1 MVPVLVQCGLIGS
14 ELCREGKPPT
24 DIRESQAVLE
34 RGTLESVY
42 YLVGEQDYWGLRW
55 VQGVR
60 ARIVGR
66 QDGFLRV
73 DEGAVV
79 FADIAAFLQTPGL
92 FGEGRVVL
100 VRDSATWKTKEADV
114 KSWLSHEPLAGT
126 CLILWDKKASPNL
139 AKLLGSHR
147 VIDLVP
153 IKGVGFTR
161 FVESS
166 AKSRRVKLG
175 RGGAEYLTQVLESN
189 EFQIEH
195 ELDKLSLYD
204 KDRTWTPRDLAEVVL
219 PLSGTAFWQLSEAV
233 VRRQR
238 DQSLTALNEL
248 LAAGHDPLPLLVTI
262 ARQLIQ
268 LIHALEAQNQGIS
281 ASAFAQ
287 QEGIR
292 DFVATR
298 MYQAAKLWTLHD
310 LNQGLDW
317 IARIDLAMKSGRGD
331 HDNWLTALVGL
342 MLPSA

>member
-1 MVPVLVQCGLIGS
+1 M
-14 ELCREGKPPT
+14 
-24 DIRESQAVLE
+24 E

-60 ARIVGR
+60 ARLLGR
-66 QDGFLRV
+66 QGSFLRV

-92 FGEGRVVL
+92 FGGGRVVL
-100 VRDSATWKTKEADV
+100 VRDTATWKTKEADV
-114 KSWLSHEPLAGT
+114 KSWLSHQPLATT

-139 AKLLGSHR
+139 SKLLGAHR

-166 AKSRRVKLG
+166 AKTRHVKLG
-175 RGGAEYLTQVLESN
+175 RGGAEYLAQVLESN
-189 EFQIEH
+189 EFQVEH
-195 ELDKLSLYD
+195 ELEKLSLYD
-204 KDRTWTPRDLAEVVL
+204 ADRTWTPGDLADVVL
-219 PLSGTAFWQLSEAV
+219 PLAGTAFWQLSEAV

-238 DQSLTALNEL
+238 VQSLTALKEL

-268 LIHALEAQNQGIS
+268 VIHALEAQSQGIS
-281 ASAFAQ
+281 VSIFAQ

-298 MYQAAKLWTLHD
+298 MYQAARLWTLSD
-310 LNQGLDW
+310 LNQALDF
-317 IARIDLAMKSGRGD
+317 ITRIDLAMKSGRGD
-331 HDNWLTALVGL
+331 PDNWLNALVGL
-342 MLPSA
+342 MLPTE